1 MLFRSTELDKQINAL
16 WREHDAI
23 KAKGAD
29 KVKGGDYDRVL
40 YKLRDLCRE
49 RAAVFTVTIPE

>member
-1 MLFRSTELDKQINAL
+1 MATELDKQINAL